1 MKKIVLLLFICCLF
15 QAKAQITIFVVTKE
29 LSETQIQQL
38 SSVET
43 VYKKALEGQT
53 ADFLYKDYML
63 EISLEGDM
71 CQLTLVD
78 IENISVEE
86 TNGNYFLKLH
96 HSGGWEYEGFYKIP
110 NQGKPETV
118 KTELQHF
125 LNDFEPFGDSE
136 MYDIGLSVRLLN
148 TSNQDPNFYDFE
160 YKMLKLAGI
169 RDPNNSSD
177 AELKEKM
184 STLWR
189 KFHRELECKTETH
202 IYPKGNYLRQL
213 ARADGE
219 DAFELVL
226 DNYGFDPNVIDNDG
240 CTALDYINAQI
251 SATNNYAA
259 TAIQRLKKYR
269 AILLKYGAKTANE
282 ICGCKSC

>member
-1 MKKIVLLLFICCLF
+1 MKKIFLLLFICSAF
-15 QAKAQITIFVVTKE
+15 QVKAQFKYGD
-29 LSETQIQQL
+29 LSEKQKQQI
-38 SSVET
+38 SSIGT
-43 VYKKALEGQT
+43 VYKNALEGQT
-53 ADFLYKDYML
+53 VDLTYNEFMLQITVDDTMYKL
-63 EISLEGDM
+63 P
-71 CQLTLVD
+71 LVD
-78 IENISVEE
+78 IEHISVKE
-86 TNGNYFLKLH
+86 TNGSYFLKLH
-96 HSGGWEYEGFYKIP
+96 HSGGWDYKGLLHMTS
-110 NQGKPETV
+110 QGKAETV
-118 KTELQHF
+118 KAELQQF
-125 LNDFEPFGDSE
+125 LNDFEPFGDNE

-189 KFHRELECKTETH
+189 KFHQELECKTETH

-259 TAIQRLKKYR
+259 TAIQRFKKYR
-269 AILLKYGAKTANE
+269 ALLLKYGAKTANE
-282 ICGCKSC
+282 ICGCTSC